1 MEWLDLL
8 FKPQVRKGHYDRQK
22 LASNNM
28 LVDSE
33 ILEYIYISDISY
45 NAFSK
50 YLAFV
55 IRRYRRQPKITRYV
69 TINYN
74 RTPIYGAYSERTKI
88 LLKFNRIINPAYFVN
103 IELWS
108 MLNEYRKTIDSE
120 TMDDKSLIE
129 LFNTIGIQP
138 KWLVKLEQIKTLTS
152 KIEALKKILREYN
165 LGFNRLPWAP
175 IYLCVSPGNFWLRF
189 IIAFFTL
196 GFSFVGFTSKSKALQ
211 NAVINK
217 NKFQEH
223 QIKIKEINH
232 QNQKIKIKINAY
244 KKNVITKINKLEL
257 DLKILKKTTITFVEV
272 TADGWLNLR
281 QAVNFPETHIQKLKG
296 VYIIWNQTRDKYY
309 VGQSPNLFDC
319 IYNNHFKN
327 GDVKSTFF
335 KQDWNDGDAFLF
347 KYFILQTKTEINRC
361 EQMMVERYNSYNS
374 GYNKRALIPFWKP
387 NCIYHR

>member
-1 MEWLDLL
+1 M
-8 FKPQVRKGHYDRQK
+8 
-22 LASNNM
+22 
-28 LVDSE
+28 
-33 ILEYIYISDISY
+33 
-45 NAFSK
+45 
-50 YLAFV
+50 
-55 IRRYRRQPKITRYV
+55 
-69 TINYN
+69 
-74 RTPIYGAYSERTKI
+74 
-88 LLKFNRIINPAYFVN
+88 
-103 IELWS
+103 
-108 MLNEYRKTIDSE
+108 
-120 TMDDKSLIE
+120 
-129 LFNTIGIQP
+129 
-138 KWLVKLEQIKTLTS
+138 
-152 KIEALKKILREYN
+152 
-165 LGFNRLPWAP
+165 
-175 IYLCVSPGNFWLRF
+175 
-189 IIAFFTL
+189 
-196 GFSFVGFTSKSKALQ
+196 
-211 NAVINK
+211 
-217 NKFQEH
+217 
-223 QIKIKEINH
+223 
-232 QNQKIKIKINAY
+232 
-244 KKNVITKINKLEL
+244 EL